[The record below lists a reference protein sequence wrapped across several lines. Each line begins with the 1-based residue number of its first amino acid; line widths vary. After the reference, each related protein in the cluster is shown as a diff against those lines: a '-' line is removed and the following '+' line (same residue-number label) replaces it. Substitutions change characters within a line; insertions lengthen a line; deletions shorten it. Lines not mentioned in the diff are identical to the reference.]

1 MRANIQPQ
9 DWAPAREVEVTL
21 QDLGN
26 IGEFVGA
33 TGVVASLIYLALQI
47 RQSSHQISENTNS
60 VLGSVE
66 NEDARASS
74 DFLQTLADSPALS
87 RVWRLGHSEPSK
99 LTEDESTQFVMLMG
113 SAFYRLAGSFAQY
126 RRGLLSVDSWE
137 PYDRLISRYL
147 QSPAV
152 IEWWSRGDVPF
163 ARSFID
169 YVDAR
174 IPDSATRGAVSKE
187 QILAPAWPE
196 NGGNNPE

>member
-1 MRANIQPQ
+1 
-9 DWAPAREVEVTL
+9 VTL

-33 TGVVASLIYLALQI
+33 IGVVASLIYLALQI
-47 RQSSHQISENTNS
+47 RQNSHQISENTNS

-66 NEDARASS
+66 SQDARVSS
-74 DFLQTLADSPALS
+74 DFLQSLAENPGLA

-113 SAFYRLAGSFAQY
+113 SAFYRLAGSFGQY
-126 RRGLLSVDSWE
+126 QRGLLPADSWE

-147 QSPAV
+147 RSPAV
-152 IEWWSRGDVPF
+152 VEWWSRGDVPF

-196 NGGNNPE
+196 NGGSNPE